1 MPGTYNIIPPPIR
14 TSYYSS
20 SYYYHSF
27 SDQRGHRRRHR
38 TGTTKQHTP
47 RFSFL
52 FVRSHISTNLLSS
65 RISPFPPS
73 SRQQIITANIMKSL
87 RRSLNNEKNS
97 SSPQPSPPLPITYS
111 GNPHALGRPAEKVA
125 PPQKVIKAL
134 TSHQSTN
141 PQELSYNKG
150 DFWYV
155 TGERDVWFEA
165 LSKS

>member
-1 MPGTYNIIPPPIR
+1 MNMIQMIGKYVVEYFSTWTPPPPPR
-14 TSYYSS
+14 
-20 SYYYHSF
+20 HSLN
-27 SDQRGHRRRHR
+27 DNRA
-38 TGTTKQHTP
+38 KQHTP

-52 FVRSHISTNLLSS
+52 FVRSHISTDLLSS
-65 RISPFPPS
+65 RTSPFPAS
-73 SRQQIITANIMKSL
+73 SRQPIDTANTMKSL

-97 SSPQPSPPLPITYS
+97 GSPQPSPPLPISYS

-141 PQELSYNKG
+141 PQELSYSKG

>member
-1 MPGTYNIIPPPIR
+1 MYALLINYLLVLVNVDIAAIALAQHDRRDLHNKTTPAAVLF
-14 TSYYSS
+14 SS
-20 SYYYHSF
+20 RSF
-27 SDQRGHRRRHR
+27 SYFDQSLIFAY
-38 TGTTKQHTP
+38 Q
-47 RFSFL
+47 
-52 FVRSHISTNLLSS
+52 STS
-65 RISPFPPS
+65 RKSGQP
-73 SRQQIITANIMKSL
+73 IITETTMKSL
-87 RRSLNNEKNS
+87 RRSLNHEKNS
-97 SSPQPSPPLPITYS
+97 SSPQPSPPLPVSYS
-111 GNPHALGRPAEKVA
+111 GKSHALGRPSEKVA